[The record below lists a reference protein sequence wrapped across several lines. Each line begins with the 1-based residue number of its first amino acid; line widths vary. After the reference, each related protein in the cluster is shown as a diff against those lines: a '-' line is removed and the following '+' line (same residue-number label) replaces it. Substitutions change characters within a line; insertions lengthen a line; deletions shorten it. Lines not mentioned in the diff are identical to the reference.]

1 MYRGTDE
8 RSCLKE
14 WKNMLLM
21 SVFFFEVW
29 VWARWVRRVCVC
41 VLWREERD
49 REKERKRE
57 RKHYNSLLASACL

>member
-41 VLWREERD
+41 VCFVEGGEG
-49 REKERKRE
+49 
-57 RKHYNSLLASACL
+57 